1 MCTAALTKSQ
11 QSFLFILMYMISTVG
26 SKSASNQYTQVQIVL
41 FVSTSQNL
49 CLSHI
54 KFRQNQIYW

>member
-26 SKSASNQYTQVQIVL
+26 SKSASNQYTQVRIVL

-49 CLSHI
+49 CL
-54 KFRQNQIYW
+54 